1 MLPTFETT
9 VRGYLF
15 PFYHRPCNLKMLY
28 TASLKLNIFRKSQK
42 DSVIQGVSLQPLAVK
57 CKDYPLERLGYFLA
71 FTGSRLYPSSLPEGA
86 LKPATCWVV
95 QAIWVKKFS

>member
-42 DSVIQGVSLQPLAVK
+42 DTTILSFKEFPS
-57 CKDYPLERLGYFLA
+57 
-71 FTGSRLYPSSLPEGA
+71 SRLQSNVKIIPLNVLDIFLLLRDPAYTLPLY
-86 LKPATCWVV
+86 LKEH
-95 QAIWVKKFS
+95 